1 MDELINMDIEVDF
14 EFYKAYLLFF
24 KEKIDFDNPDFKNR
38 MNSMI
43 HLLNEFGLYR
53 DRYLVKDIK
62 DGIPYSQ
69 RLNRICYHMRSRF
82 KTFSEEQ
89 LRFLDELE
97 VSYPSLD
104 EELISKL
111 GDILAD
117 VSGNSDI
124 DKYYLIAD
132 TSQKLMSNDR
142 EYTIDIL
149 LNTIGIDKYDNLDDL
164 KTQIKSYQRKK
175 TEEEVNSSDEFHDA
189 CNKYGLNF
197 LNFSLVDN
205 YVVVRTFHDNLC
217 VIMNENYDI
226 INITKLDEKNLKN
239 QVEESFAE
247 LNSYDLKYPFDNLNL
262 DDIVRIGNSNIESN
276 CELDTEILSYIRFMS
291 IEASIYQRNMLAVQ
305 SVGLELPLITK
316 YLHSVQNNME
326 EYINCRKG
334 ISMPTESNDILEFL
348 GQKYETSID
357 CNDIENI
364 IKFIYS
370 EHDENEVEKCVQ
382 KLRVKSFKQKVK
394 TI

>member
-1 MDELINMDIEVDF
+1 
-14 EFYKAYLLFF
+14 
-24 KEKIDFDNPDFKNR
+24 
-38 MNSMI
+38 MI

-62 DGIPYSQ
+62 DGMPYSQ

-89 LRFLDELE
+89 LKFLNELE

-117 VSGNSDI
+117 VSKTSDI
-124 DKYYLIAD
+124 DKYHLIAD
-132 TSQKLMSNDR
+132 TSQKLLSNDR

-164 KTQIKSYQRKK
+164 KIKIKSYQRKK
-175 TEEEVNSSDEFHDA
+175 TEEEVSSSDGFHDA

-205 YVVVRTFHDNLC
+205 YVVVRTFHDDLC

-226 INITKLDEKNLKN
+226 IN
-239 QVEESFAE
+239 
-247 LNSYDLKYPFDNLNL
+247 
-262 DDIVRIGNSNIESN
+262 
-276 CELDTEILSYIRFMS
+276 
-291 IEASIYQRNMLAVQ
+291 
-305 SVGLELPLITK
+305 
-316 YLHSVQNNME
+316 NNMHM
-326 EYINCRKG
+326 YYMHVCYGYKDN
-334 ISMPTESNDILEFL
+334 
-348 GQKYETSID
+348 Y
-357 CNDIENI
+357 
-364 IKFIYS
+364 
-370 EHDENEVEKCVQ
+370 
-382 KLRVKSFKQKVK
+382 
-394 TI
+394 